1 MEVVH
6 KAMAVGLDLITLPS
20 YTSHHLQPLDVS
32 VFGPFKRAF
41 KRYREA
47 WTFQHCGRGA
57 SKMVLAQW
65 VSVELQKSLTKSNI
79 KAGFRSTRIW
89 PFNSAVVNQYMTH
102 SQQFIQTNNVDDNEE
117 DSDLEEE
124 HETGLEGTD

>member
-1 MEVVH
+1 VF
-6 KAMAVGLDLITLPS
+6 LDLLRGHSKDT
-20 YTSHHLQPLDVS
+20 
-32 VFGPFKRAF
+32 
-41 KRYREA
+41 
-47 WTFQHCGRGA
+47 GRHGL
-57 SKMVLAQW
+57 SNIVEGVAQW